1 VSRQV
6 TRLEETLNNPRV
18 VLVVGAV
25 AVALNVL
32 LYFGVFLPRMTPLF
46 GHVYAI
52 GTSIPEAIAKLGPE
66 ANGKVDSEAISK
78 KSVAQARSHPEEA
91 ISKKSVPEASGK
103 VDSKA
108 ISKKSVPEARSHP
121 EAAISKSVPQAS
133 AKHRL
138 GASGKSVTE
147 GSLGS
152 VSYSPQDPPSGTPP
166 NSPQDTPSGTPP
178 VSPPPQASVPPQSSA
193 PPQFPSGSPPQSS
206 SPSTQQYR

>member
-1 VSRQV
+1 MSRQV

-46 GHVYAI
+46 GHVYTI
-52 GTSIPEAIAKLGPE
+52 GTSIPEAIAKLGTE
-66 ANGKVDSEAISK
+66 ASGKVDS
-78 KSVAQARSHPEEA
+78 EA

-103 VDSKA
+103 L
-108 ISKKSVPEARSHP
+108 
-121 EAAISKSVPQAS
+121 
-133 AKHRL
+133 RL

-152 VSYSPQDPPSGTPP
+152 VSYSPQD
-166 NSPQDTPSGTPP
+166 TPSGTPP
-178 VSPPPQASVPPQSSA
+178 VSPPPQASAPPPQASASPQASVPPQSSA
-193 PPQFPSGSPPQSS
+193 PLQFPSGSPPQSS

>member
-1 VSRQV
+1 LEGQGKAVSRQV

-46 GHVYAI
+46 GHVYTI

-66 ANGKVDSEAISK
+66 ASGKADSE
-78 KSVAQARSHPEEA
+78 
-91 ISKKSVPEASGK
+91 
-103 VDSKA
+103 A

-121 EAAISKSVPQAS
+121 EAAISKKSVPEAS
-133 AKHRL
+133 GKLRL

-152 VSYSPQDPPSGTPP
+152 VSYSPQD
-166 NSPQDTPSGTPP
+166 TPSGTPP
-178 VSPPPQASVPPQSSA
+178 VSRPPQASASPQASVPPQSSA

>member
-66 ANGKVDSEAISK
+66 ASGKADS
-78 KSVAQARSHPEEA
+78 EA

-103 VDSKA
+103 L
-108 ISKKSVPEARSHP
+108 
-121 EAAISKSVPQAS
+121 
-133 AKHRL
+133 RL

-152 VSYSPQDPPSGTPP
+152 VSDSPQDPPSGTPP

-178 VSPPPQASVPPQSSA
+178 VSRPPQASASPQASVPPQSSA

>member
-66 ANGKVDSEAISK
+66 ASGKVDSKAISK
-78 KSVAQARSHPEEA
+78 DSEA

-103 VDSKA
+103 L
-108 ISKKSVPEARSHP
+108 
-121 EAAISKSVPQAS
+121 
-133 AKHRL
+133 RL

-152 VSYSPQDPPSGTPP
+152 VSYSPQDPPSGTLP

-178 VSPPPQASVPPQSSA
+178 VSPPPQASASPQASVPTQSSA